1 MYRVS
6 MISAEMN
13 DNIPMKLA
21 NLPYIF
27 VRKLTSL
34 ILTTS
39 VLIAILVVDSSVGR
53 GLVGVVSRS
62 RDDAWDD
69 NKTWLLMARFW
80 VKQMGTHSEWI
91 HTVAKSLV
99 W

>member
-53 GLVGVVSRS
+53 GLVGVVTGT
-62 RDDAWDD
+62 RDDA
-69 NKTWLLMARFW
+69 
-80 VKQMGTHSEWI
+80 
-91 HTVAKSLV
+91 
-99 W
+99 